1 MDFERRGYAL
11 KKKIKLAEFP
21 DMNTVKDIVLFGGKT
36 GGNKR
41 QYSFYNFEGEVETKT
56 FAQVNYDLT
65 GLGQYLYKLG
75 LRGKKVAILSENSYY
90 WVACYYSVITGKMT
104 AVPLDPK
111 LPDADIVDIMV
122 RSGCNAVY
130 YSSDFVSTVELMKK
144 TEGVAVEHYIKIED
158 FYSLI
163 EEGHNELKKG
173 AENYLDDEVLPSD
186 LAFIVYTSGTTGKSK
201 GVMLSQENVASDCV
215 ASCRVMVGGPAIG
228 FLPLH
233 HAFSWVSA
241 LFSGNLLTE
250 WGFICRSLKDIQK
263 DLQTYHP
270 QNFSAVPLAVET
282 IYKKIW
288 FTAKKEGREELLK
301 KGLKISNFLMKLG
314 IDRRRK
320 IFSQVIDGLGGNLEL
335 IVCGGAYLDEKYEKG
350 MAEFGIQII
359 NGYGITECSPAVTCN
374 RLDNYK
380 PGSVGLPLPCNEIK
394 IKDPDE
400 DGIGEICVRGKNV
413 MMGYY
418 NEPEATA
425 EVFDG
430 DWFLTGDYGY
440 IDEDGFLFYRGR
452 KKNLIVLSN
461 GKNVSPEEIEDKL
474 STIDY
479 VKEVVVDDEDGF
491 ITAEFFLN
499 TVDTPDAKERIRSDV
514 NAINRKMPK
523 YKQVTRVKT
532 RDTEFPKT
540 TTLKILRN
548 YKNKK

>member
-130 YSSDFVSTVELMKK
+130 YSSDFAGTVELMKK

-163 EEGHNELKKG
+163 EEGHNELKNG

-301 KGLKISNFLMKLG
+301 KGLKISNFLMKFG
-314 IDRRRK
+314 IDRRRR

-430 DWFLTGDYGY
+430 DWFLTGDYGC

>member
-1 MDFERRGYAL
+1 M
-11 KKKIKLAEFP
+11 KKIKLAEFP
-21 DMNTVKDIVLFGGKT
+21 DMNTVKDIVLFGGKK

-90 WVACYYSVITGKMT
+90 WVACYYSIITGKMT
-104 AVPLDPK
+104 AVPIDPK
-111 LPDADIVDIMV
+111 LPDADIIDIMV

-144 TEGVAVEHYIKIED
+144 TEGVAVEQYIKIED

-163 EEGHNELKKG
+163 EEGHNELKNG

-301 KGLKISNFLMKLG
+301 KGLKISNFLMKFG
-314 IDRRRK
+314 IDRRRR

-548 YKNKK
+548 YKK

>member
-1 MDFERRGYAL
+1 M
-11 KKKIKLAEFP
+11 KKIKLAEFP
-21 DMNTVKDIVLFGGKT
+21 DMNTVKDIVLFGGKK

-111 LPDADIVDIMV
+111 LPDADIIDIMV
-122 RSGCNAVY
+122 RSGCDAVY

-144 TEGVAVEHYIKIED
+144 TESVAVEHYIKIED

-163 EEGHNELKKG
+163 EEGHNELKNG

-320 IFSQVIDGLGGNLEL
+320 IFSQIIDGLGGNLEL

-380 PGSVGLPLPCNEIK
+380 TGSVGLPLPCNEIK

-400 DGIGEICVRGKNV
+400 DGVGEICVRGKNV

-425 EVFDG
+425 AVFDG
-430 DWFLTGDYGY
+430 DWFLTGDFGY
-440 IDEDGFLFYRGR
+440 IDEDGFLFFRGR

-479 VKEVVVDDEDGF
+479 VKEVVVGDEDGF

-499 TVDTPDAKERIRSDV
+499 TVDTPDAKERIRDDV

-548 YKNKK
+548 YKK